1 MLRAIVA
8 DDLISRVV
16 FSVTS
21 LEDSHELV
29 PEWVR
34 LIEQHDHTSL
44 RESVAFRPSLKTTI
58 DGCPNIF
65 HTAGTHHMTHRLTD
79 LM

>member
-1 MLRAIVA
+1 
-8 DDLISRVV
+8 
-16 FSVTS
+16 
-21 LEDSHELV
+21 
-29 PEWVR
+29 VR